1 LYQKSITD
9 MIDFIRSS
17 LFHVWR
23 FSLGDSFLG
32 DIRRCLLFLYQF
44 IRTSDKS
51 NYLNISF
58 LFSILLFLQTIMNSK
73 SIIGIGNALMDIVVK
88 LPDFEV
94 IKKNNLPKGSMTL
107 IDAMTSENLNNQTN
121 QFAKILTP
129 GGSVANTVHG
139 LAYLGAKAGFIG
151 KVGNDELGEKYFNE
165 LKQIGAKPTLFKS
178 NTPTGVAMAL
188 VTPDSER
195 TFGTY
200 LGAAI
205 ELTPED
211 ITIDLFRNYDI
222 AYIEGYLVQ
231 NHALVLKASEMAR
244 KAGLTIALDLASF
257 NVVEE
262 NIDFLKHII
271 EEYVDII
278 FANEEEAKAFTGLEP
293 EKAID
298 TLGNL
303 CDIAVVKIG
312 KNGSL
317 IKFKGDV
324 INVGAIGTEC
334 IDTTGAGDLY
344 AAGFLYGFSKGL
356 PMEACGKIA
365 SIVAGKVITVYGA
378 RMDQSLWD
386 VIIKDVKM
394 LL

>member
-1 LYQKSITD
+1 
-9 MIDFIRSS
+9 
-17 LFHVWR
+17 
-23 FSLGDSFLG
+23 
-32 DIRRCLLFLYQF
+32 
-44 IRTSDKS
+44 
-51 NYLNISF
+51 
-58 LFSILLFLQTIMNSK
+58 MNSK

-94 IKKNNLPKGSMTL
+94 IQKNNLPKGSMTL
-107 IDAMTSENLNNQTN
+107 IDAETSKNLNNQTN

-165 LKQIGAKPTLFKS
+165 LEQIGAKPILLKS
-178 NTPTGVAMAL
+178 NTSTGIAMAL
-188 VTPDSER
+188 VSPDSER

-200 LGAAI
+200 LGAAV
-205 ELTPED
+205 ELSPED

-231 NHALVLKASEMAR
+231 NHDLVLKASEMAR

-262 NIDFLKHII
+262 NLDFLKHIV

-278 FANEEEAKAFTGLEP
+278 FANEEEAKAFTGVEP

-298 TLGNL
+298 VLGNM
-303 CDIAVVKIG
+303 CDIAIVKIG

-317 IKFKGDV
+317 IKYNDAV
-324 INVGAIGTEC
+324 ILVDAIGTEC

-356 PMEACGKIA
+356 PMEVCGKIA

-378 RMDQSLWD
+378 RMDQSLWN
-386 VIIKDVKM
+386 VILDDVKK